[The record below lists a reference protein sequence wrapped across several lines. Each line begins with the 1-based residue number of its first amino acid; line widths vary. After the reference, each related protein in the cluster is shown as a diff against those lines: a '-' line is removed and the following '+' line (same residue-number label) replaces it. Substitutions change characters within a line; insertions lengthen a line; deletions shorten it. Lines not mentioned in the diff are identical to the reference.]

1 MYQQKWY
8 KYRARRGLELPASPL
23 LAATELPPR
32 PAHDQPLSPPT
43 PPRTAYEFPEPQD
56 TTGQARRRGTT
67 GSSAHMGLQG
77 LCMHA
82 CMHTGFSLSQPLP
95 LPLLLAPPPL

>member
-1 MYQQKWY
+1 MH
-8 KYRARRGLELPASPL
+8 GLELPASPL

-43 PPRTAYEFPEPQD
+43 PPTPPGTAYEFPEPQD

-67 GSSAHMGLQG
+67 GSSAHMGPQG

-82 CMHTGFSLSQPLP
+82 GFSLSQLLP
-95 LPLLLAPPPL
+95 LPLLLAPSPL